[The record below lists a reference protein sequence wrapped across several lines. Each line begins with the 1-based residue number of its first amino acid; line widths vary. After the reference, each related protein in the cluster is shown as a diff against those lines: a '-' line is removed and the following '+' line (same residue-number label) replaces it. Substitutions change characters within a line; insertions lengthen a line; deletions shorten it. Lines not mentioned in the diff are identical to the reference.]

1 MLARTPVSCRR
12 LCGPTN
18 AWHHLLFI
26 WVISK
31 FIGEVQQMAYNP
43 SLYVKQRSNFVD
55 LFASVLAC
63 CASVF
68 RYALEIKVT
77 GVNFGVVAA
86 SAIDFLSK
94 ITGFEGLQPNGWYYI
109 QDERPFDVE
118 GPSAAAELPSV
129 IAWREM
135 RK

>member
-1 MLARTPVSCRR
+1 MPAFEKSTFSSSPAHLLSMESTLSYVSSPCPCRSSTRCMSLRLNRPTLARTPVSCRR

-68 RYALEIKVT
+68 RWLIDRVCDRRQLET
-77 GVNFGVVAA
+77 PDAH
-86 SAIDFLSK
+86 
-94 ITGFEGLQPNGWYYI
+94 
-109 QDERPFDVE
+109 
-118 GPSAAAELPSV
+118 
-129 IAWREM
+129 
-135 RK
+135 